1 MFQYRLA
8 HCLTDGSFDK
18 TPLWGK
24 YRSAPPDTNV
34 DQLAS
39 NSYTQFL
46 ASLQA
51 VPTFSFLLQV
61 CLIVYVILELVEV
74 VKGGG
79 EDYIVLSY
87 DMVALGVFTSIYS
100 AIQARNGLQQSL
112 SVLNVYEQMDGPRGT
127 IPGLLA
133 MLDIFVNIVMPIVV
147 VFAGFL
153 VVAVQ
158 DNYIEGVLNC
168 AALLCK

>member
-1 MFQYRLA
+1 M
-8 HCLTDGSFDK
+8 
-18 TPLWGK
+18 
-24 YRSAPPDTNV
+24 
-34 DQLAS
+34 
-39 NSYTQFL
+39 
-46 ASLQA
+46 
-51 VPTFSFLLQV
+51 

-168 AALLCK
+168 AALLCKLKLWCSRAHNVSVSHLGRSLYPPSSLATRRLLMNSYS

>member
-1 MFQYRLA
+1 M
-8 HCLTDGSFDK
+8 
-18 TPLWGK
+18 
-24 YRSAPPDTNV
+24 
-34 DQLAS
+34 
-39 NSYTQFL
+39 
-46 ASLQA
+46 
-51 VPTFSFLLQV
+51 